1 MACIHDPFPRS
12 PHPSRTQARSA
23 QEEAARLEAQLQAAE
38 RARLAAPP
46 PMDSSEEVEQ
56 LKRLNARLLG
66 DVAGYRR
73 RLKEAG
79 LEEQN

>member
-1 MACIHDPFPRS
+1 
-12 PHPSRTQARSA
+12 
-23 QEEAARLEAQLQAAE
+23 
-38 RARLAAPP
+38 
-46 PMDSSEEVEQ
+46 MDSSEEVEQ

-79 LEEQN
+79 LEEQH